1 MKSELLTEIL
11 KFRLYSNYNA
21 KSTLS
26 ENSNVI
32 QEQFVAELKKLITN
46 PNIRSNIKKT
56 VTNLMKQGEDFIDEI
71 DLFGSKK
78 TADDVLDSVDTL
90 SKESLRKLKVGVINK
105 GDAIAATQ
113 IDNMIK
119 DPGFINKYTDLTLAD
134 TKKELLSN
142 GYNETAINQILSK
155 FTKNGNKFKS
165 SADEIAQQS
174 MKTLN
179 AEISQLKSIVSEF
192 ESKSVKEILK
202 NPALKEY
209 VKGAKTLLNTINDKN
224 LENLPV
230 LTQTQIA
237 ALGAMIKAKNPGLWL
252 KITTKLSEHKK
263 KLGAVIVLIMLY
275 LFGAEN
281 TGYFTSQFVGE
292 GWDSLKSFFVGAKKG
307 IDARSTTQGA
317 ETYQGIDDN
326 GKPIFK

>member
-1 MKSELLTEIL
+1 MKSELLTEIS
-11 KFRLYSNYNA
+11 KFRLYSNYNT

-46 PNIRSNIKKT
+46 PTIRTNIKNT
-56 VTNLMKQGEDFIDEI
+56 VTKLMKQGEDFID
-71 DLFGSKK
+71 LLGPKK

-105 GDAIAATQ
+105 GGAIATTQ
-113 IDNMIK
+113 IDNMVK
-119 DPGFINKYTDLTLAD
+119 DPGFINKYTNLTLDD
-134 TKKELLSN
+134 TKKELLSK
-142 GYNETAINQILSK
+142 GYNETAINEILSK

-165 SADEIAQQS
+165 SADEIAQQT

-179 AEISQLKSIVSEF
+179 AEISELKNIVSEF
-192 ESKSVKEILK
+192 ENKSVKEILK
-202 NPALKEY
+202 NPGLKEY

-237 ALGAMIKAKNPGLWL
+237 ALGAIIKAKNPGLWL

-263 KLGAVIVLIMLY
+263 KLGSVIVLIMLY
-275 LFGAEN
+275 LFGGEN
-281 TGYFTSQFVGE
+281 TGYFTSQFVGK
-292 GWDSLKSFFVGAKKG
+292 GWDFLKSFFVGAKKG

-326 GKPIFK
+326 GNPIFK